1 MKIKLVILCNE
12 RQNIAMGTL
21 FTNEAVV
28 DKVTKESRL
37 FQSKEK
43 LLGKFHV
50 KNSDEKSLHGQK
62 IVLGTVCCHMEMVKN
77 SNLQIFPDHNHSWNS
92 RR

>member
-37 FQSKEK
+37 FQSEEK

-50 KNSDEKSLHGQK
+50 KNLMKK
-62 IVLGTVCCHMEMVKN
+62 VCMDKKL
-77 SNLQIFPDHNHSWNS
+77 S
-92 RR
+92 

>member
-1 MKIKLVILCNE
+1 MK
-12 RQNIAMGTL
+12 RQNSIAMSTL

-37 FQSKEK
+37 FQSEEK

-50 KNSDEKSLHGQK
+50 KNSDEKKFAWTKNCLRNSVLPHGNGEEQQSA
-62 IVLGTVCCHMEMVKN
+62 N
-77 SNLQIFPDHNHSWNS
+77 FS
-92 RR
+92 